1 MICIGSPS
9 TYSEKATG
17 DFIDTMTESPSIT
30 ICETSSN
37 DRTYASILGPYGLTI
52 KNGSRTVSGAGY
64 THSIDAYVTDSTANI
79 HVGENGGSSTDY
91 TPTGAVTSSDIRKK
105 DIVENINLSIES
117 IAESP
122 VFKYKFKNSTNDSVY
137 IGTSAQY
144 WQEIIPEVVSTD
156 QDGYLMM
163 NYTSLNTVASLTCAK
178 EIIKLKEENAELKE
192 RLAAIEAKL
201 GI

>member
-1 MICIGSPS
+1 M
-9 TYSEKATG
+9 
-17 DFIDTMTESPSIT
+17 
-30 ICETSSN
+30 
-37 DRTYASILGPYGLTI
+37 
-52 KNGSRTVSGAGY
+52 
-64 THSIDAYVTDSTANI
+64 TDSKAEVY
-79 HVGENGGSSTDY
+79 VGENGGSSTNY

-105 DIVENINLSIES
+105 NIVENVNLPIES

-122 VFKYKFKNSTNDSVY
+122 IFKYKFKDSTNDSIY

-163 NYTSLNTVASLTCAK
+163 NYTSLNTVAALTCAK
-178 EIIKLKEENAELKE
+178 ELVKLKEENAELKE